1 MDKGFYRDLLLQE
14 ELLNKKF
21 IFLKEEIKAQ
31 IKDSILIQEEYETI
45 LGLGENN
52 NTKNL
57 VMYESSYKLLI

>member
-21 IFLKEEIKAQ
+21 IFLKAEIKAQ
-31 IKDSILIQEEYETI
+31 IEDSILIQEEYETI

>member
-31 IKDSILIQEEYETI
+31 IEDSILIQEEYETI